1 MHPIQTAI
9 SVREAGGAQLTVTP
23 DRSQAGTSLVDGQI
37 ELLVHRRLLGTDYNG
52 GGVGDSLF
60 AWNSLTHGS
69 NWFWYNVLFSFLF
82 FVAPTTEAAATP
94 AADAGNCPSFLFSFS
109 AFFYFLFFSF

>member
-37 ELLVHRRLLGTDYNG
+37 ELLVHRRLIADDGSGETEPLNETERYFYHGCAYKPPHHGCMDPTRERLGGWNG
-52 GGVGDSLF
+52 C
-60 AWNSLTHGS
+60 
-69 NWFWYNVLFSFLF
+69 VLLH
-82 FVAPTTEAAATP
+82 ATITV
-94 AADAGNCPSFLFSFS
+94 L
-109 AFFYFLFFSF
+109 L